1 MNVDSTYLDLTA
13 SFADVLS
20 PTPFAAFDTDLQFK
34 TDADGMIRLVHSK
47 LGGNILQV
55 EITNKDVYACLEQS
69 ALEYSGIVN
78 SYQAKS
84 VLADIIGSETG
95 SLDTQENKLARMNL
109 ALAKRRAAS
118 YSSEAGVGGT
128 RHMFSAS
135 INLHAGQQNYDLN
148 VLLSASGDVLAGQRA
163 EIKEIF
169 YFSPTAAYRFFD
181 TTSAINYLHNQFS
194 FESFTPETVFYLLPI
209 WEDVLRAT
217 QLKQS
222 HNIRRSHWSYG
233 LVDNVL
239 KIYPVPTIDTRLH
252 FTFFMQGAGNGPYD
266 DPDDPLI
273 NGVSNLSNVPFG
285 NIEYSKLNSISHNW
299 IRRFALAC
307 STETLGQIRSKVRS
321 IPIPNGNMDLNGS
334 DLIMQA
340 REDMNNLREELKA
353 LLEATTYQAI
363 AQQQAEEAENLK
375 RQLNSVPMGIFIG

>member
-1 MNVDSTYLDLTA
+1 MSVNETYLDLTA
-13 SFADVLS
+13 SFVNVLS
-20 PTPFAAFDTDLQFK
+20 PTPFAAFDTDTQFQV
-34 TDADGMIRLVHSK
+34 DADGMIRLVQSK

-95 SLDTQENKLARMNL
+95 SLDTKENKLARMNL
-109 ALAKRRAAS
+109 ALAKRRAAA

-128 RHMFSAS
+128 RHLYSAS
-135 INLHAGQQNYDLN
+135 INLYTGQQQYDLN
-148 VLLSASGDVLAGQRA
+148 ILLSASGDVLAHQRA
-163 EIKEIF
+163 EIKDIF

-209 WEDVLRAT
+209 WEDVLRAQ

-222 HNIRRSHWSYG
+222 QNIRRSQWSYG

-252 FTFFMQGAGNGPYD
+252 FTYYLQGAGNGAYD
-266 DPDDPLI
+266 DPDDPLMDGI
-273 NGVSNLSNVPFG
+273 SNLSNVPFG
-285 NIEYSKLNSISHNW
+285 NIEYSKLNSISHQW
-299 IRRFALAC
+299 IRRFALA
-307 STETLGQIRSKVRS
+307 
-321 IPIPNGNMDLNGS
+321 
-334 DLIMQA
+334 
-340 REDMNNLREELKA
+340 
-353 LLEATTYQAI
+353 
-363 AQQQAEEAENLK
+363 
-375 RQLNSVPMGIFIG
+375 